1 MSVNR
6 IAHLFDAEAS
16 KELARQP
23 RAAAGFETLPVQ
35 SMPELVDQC
44 HAMSSVYEMAYLFA
58 RMGYVVGE

>member
-6 IAHLFDAEAS
+6 IAHLFDAETS
-16 KELARQP
+16 NQPARQP
-23 RAAAGFETLPVQ
+23 RAEAGFTTLPVQ

-44 HAMSSVYEMAYLFA
+44 QAMSSVYEMAYLFA

>member
-6 IAHLFDAEAS
+6 IAHFYDAQTSDQSAG
-16 KELARQP
+16 QP
-23 RAAAGFETLPVQ
+23 RAEAGFTTLPVQ

-44 HAMSSVYEMAYLFA
+44 RAMSSVYEMAYLFA